1 VKLAAILLF
10 AAVLAGCATLSVR
23 PSSMTLDEKIG
34 QLFVYVTPGPFMN
47 EESPRYRELLRQVR
61 ENHVGGIHWATW
73 SNVFESAFVNRRLQ
87 RLARVP
93 LLVSADLESGVGM
106 RFADTTYWPWAM
118 AVAATGDADLARR
131 EGEIVAEEARAIGLN
146 QIYAPVADVNV
157 NPDNPVINVRSF
169 GEDPEE
175 VARFVAAFV
184 RGVESKNVIATA
196 KHFPGHGDTRTDSHR
211 SLPVLSVS
219 RQRLENVELVP
230 FRAAI
235 AAGVGAI
242 MTAHLSVPVLD
253 DAPAP
258 VRPGGAAENPYT
270 HDPDEVARDATIP
283 ASLSAKITDG
293 LLRGELGFRGLVVT
307 DALDMG
313 GIVDHFDP
321 GEAAVRAILAGA
333 DEVLKSTDTDAAIAG
348 VKRAVE
354 TGRISS
360 ERLDLSVR
368 RILAAKA
375 RVGAPEP
382 DWNGIF
388 RVVDSPGHRAVVEEI
403 ARRSVT
409 LVRESPGAFPIGR
422 KTRVLQLVVSDADR
436 GVGGDLALQLKTRLD
451 APAEMAVLDARSNET
466 EIAAV
471 LQSASRS
478 DLVLLCLFAR
488 FQSGRGSIALPPA
501 AKAAIEKLLAS
512 GARIVA
518 VSFGSPYVLREL
530 PALPTYLCAWG
541 SQTDMQVAAA
551 RALFGEAPI
560 TGRLPVTIPG
570 LAPRGAGLQKR
581 ATGGRGDGATGGGDW
596 TRGRGDAGTRGRDG
610 GS

>member
-1 VKLAAILLF
+1 VKLAAVLLF
-10 AAVLAGCATLSVR
+10 AAALAGCATLSVR
-23 PSSMTLDEKIG
+23 LPAMTLDEKIG

-47 EESPRYRELLRQVR
+47 EESPRYLELVRQVR

-87 RLARVP
+87 RLARLP

-118 AVAATGDADLARR
+118 AVAATGDPDLARR

-219 RQRLENVELVP
+219 RERLDKVELVP

-235 AAGVGAI
+235 AAGVGAV
-242 MTAHLSVPVLD
+242 MTAHLSLPVLD
-253 DAPAP
+253 DTPAP
-258 VRPGGAAENPYT
+258 VRSEGAAENPYT
-270 HDPDEVARDATIP
+270 HDPAEVAQDATLP
-283 ASLSAKITDG
+283 ASLSPRITDG

-333 DEVLKSTDTDAAIAG
+333 DEVLKSTDTDAAIAS
-348 VKRAVE
+348 VKRAVQ

-360 ERLDLSVR
+360 ERLDLSVG
-368 RILAAKA
+368 RILSAKA
-375 RVGAPEP
+375 RVGEPEP
-382 DWNGIF
+382 DWNRIF

-409 LVRESPGAFPIGR
+409 LVREGPGALPLDR
-422 KTRVLQLVVSDADR
+422 KARVFQLVVTDADR
-436 GVGGDLALQLKTRLD
+436 GLGGDLARELKTRLD
-451 APAEMAVLDARSNET
+451 APPEMAVLDARSNEA
-466 EIAAV
+466 EVAAV
-471 LQSASRS
+471 LESAARA

-488 FQSGRGSIALPPA
+488 FQSGRGSIALPPV

-512 GARIVA
+512 GARVVA

-530 PALPTYLCAWG
+530 PGLPTYLCAWG
-541 SQTDMQVAAA
+541 SQTDMQVAVA
-551 RALFGEAPI
+551 RAIFGEVPV

-570 LAPRGAGLQKR
+570 LAPRGTGLQR
-581 ATGGRGDGATGGGDW
+581 RTGGRGDGETG
-596 TRGRGDAGTRGRDG
+596 GRGDAGTRGRDG
-610 GS
+610 AS